1 MRQTANKSRF
11 TDATYTAAMKNR
23 YGAGYWRV
31 AENTKYDASKIAEH
45 FRDNALVVAYAPFE
59 DPKIVLAVV
68 MENAGW
74 GGAMLALSLAPCLM
88 NICLEIL
95 GNRNHE
101 YP

>member
-11 TDATYTAAMKNR
+11 TDATYTATMKT
-23 YGAGYWRV
+23 GTAQVIGV

-45 FRDNALVVAYAPFE
+45 FGDNALVVAYAPFE

-74 GGAMLALSLAPCLM
+74 GGANAGPVARAMLD
-88 NICLEIL
+88 
-95 GNRNHE
+95 E
-101 YP
+101 YMLRDTWKPIP